1 MRWIP
6 ALLVLAAALPAAES
20 PLDRARKDAEE
31 GDGPARK
38 PRESRPA
45 PEHHHHDGHDQ
56 GADPVEEAGGALL
69 GYTLL
74 GIGYGV
80 YGLTTALPRQV
91 DGDEGDDAGFQ
102 PWPWADATGWAL
114 PPETE
119 GARPW
124 AWSARA
130 EWSPQDDGIDRWRGE
145 VRLDHRSRFGLRAG
159 TDILATDDD
168 HLDLIGL
175 DATYR
180 LVHGPR
186 LMVHTGLGL
195 RTLVTDEHGAWGGS
209 AFYGKEIHPVRPVIL
224 SLLAEGGW
232 LEHAGYGRLRATAG
246 AAIQRFEI
254 YGGWDA
260 LVIGDESFPGP
271 VGGIAVR
278 F

>member
-6 ALLVLAAALPAAES
+6 CLLALAAALPAAES
-20 PLDRARKDAEE
+20 PLDRARNDAER
-31 GDGPARK
+31 GDGPSPK
-38 PRESRPA
+38 PRQSSP
-45 PEHHHHDGHDQ
+45 PVHHDHDDDRHDPD
-56 GADPVEEAGGALL
+56 ADDEVWGALV
-69 GYTLL
+69 GYTLM

-80 YGLTTALPRQV
+80 YGLTTALPRMV
-91 DGDEGDDAGFQ
+91 DGDQGLDAGFQ
-102 PWPWADATGWAL
+102 PWPWADAAGWAL
-114 PPETE
+114 PAEAD

-124 AWSARA
+124 AWTARA

-145 VRLDHRSRFGLRAG
+145 VRLDHRTRFGLRAG
-159 TDILATDDD
+159 TDVLVAEDD

-175 DATYR
+175 DGTYR

-186 LMVHTGLGL
+186 LIVHAGLGL
-195 RTLVTDEHGAWGGS
+195 RTLLTDENGAWGGS
-209 AFYGKEIHPVRPVIL
+209 ALYGMEIHPARPVIV

-246 AAIQRFEI
+246 VSIQRFEA

-260 LVIGDESFPGP
+260 LFIGDESFAGP
-271 VGGIAVR
+271 VAGMALR